1 LLNCL
6 VHVYDAYVYNPALT
20 LFRTVD
26 HGRSTQASLDDLY
39 DVLMTVEERY
49 KQWWDNVKELGDL
62 YMKPTMR
69 RIFSLPTVVKQ
80 IIENEDVKEAAQI
93 TASDPALQPVSKRAL
108 EMLQAS
114 ARRRQL
120 QGPVRKTRFRREHTV

>member
-1 LLNCL
+1 
-6 VHVYDAYVYNPALT
+6 
-20 LFRTVD
+20 
-26 HGRSTQASLDDLY
+26 
-39 DVLMTVEERY
+39 MTVEERY